1 MADLLTNLAAAA
13 GAAGDAEIEPLG
25 VDYDGSA
32 DYLSRATDLT
42 GNSDG
47 KTFTFSAWLYPTVQP
62 SSGFFFDIADPVGGV
77 PNPKRFYMRISSNQL
92 LIQVAT
98 TPYETIVLTAT
109 SSASLPNDT
118 FCNILVSCDMANAA
132 NRYIYINDVADSV
145 TWTTYANLNIPFT
158 GGAGGVG
165 FGIGAT
171 ASGDANYK
179 GRISGL
185 YLDYTYRDLS
195 IEANRRLFID
205 DDGLYVTPPTTG
217 IISVPMDDP
226 ADPGRNDGTGGNFTL
241 NGVVARSGRGP
252 NEYNA
257 AASTLDGSADFLSR
271 TSIIGIADGKVV
283 TFSAWFK
290 LDSNSSSGE
299 NTIIFFDQSFDA
311 SFQVKL
317 GNSAK
322 QLDIV
327 GRDSGGNAVLNFF
340 YELNGGNTITLKKW
354 FHLAFSVDLTSTG
367 TRNVLL
373 NGVNITSSGTF
384 SSYTNTNMALL
395 TGETDYY
402 ISEQPQSANRE
413 WNGEFSDIYFDTTY
427 IDLSADNPF
436 YDTDTDKPK
445 FLGATGNLP
454 TGSAPLIYLPLYAS
468 SAGTNLGTG
477 GDFTVNSGPYV
488 GARGPSEFW
497 ADSAAFNGTTQ
508 YLSRTSIAGAV
519 SSKTFTLVLA
529 FYQNAYQNAARLLCM
544 DDSGAAGDEF
554 HAHCLDVDLS
564 FRLTTRS
571 SSPAAN
577 NLAVNTSASSAP
589 RDAWHIVLVSVDL
602 SDTNK
607 RHLYLNGVSNATWT
621 TYVDEPVSFNTMDV
635 INIGRD
641 FDNSNYWPGNIGF
654 LWFNTNYI
662 DFSQE
667 ANRLKFFDAFNNPVD
682 LGADGSV
689 PTGSQPLIY
698 MNEGFHLGT
707 NLGSGGN
714 FTPQNTP
721 TDGGYVNG

>member
-77 PNPKRFYMRISSNQL
+77 PNPKRFYMRTASNDL
-92 LIQVAT
+92 FITVAT
-98 TPYETIVLTAT
+98 SPYETIVLSAT
-109 SSASLPNDT
+109 ISASLPNDT
-118 FCNILVSCDMANAA
+118 FSNVLVSCDMANVA
-132 NRYIYINDVADSV
+132 NRYVYINDVAASV

-171 ASGDANYK
+171 ASGGANYK

-257 AASTLDGSADFLSR
+257 AASTFDGSADYLSKASVTGLSGGNAFSVAFSFKRASLFQRPVFSFGATGFLGSVQV
-271 TSIIGIADGKVV
+271 DV
-283 TFSAWFK
+283 
-290 LDSNSSSGE
+290 NSSSGIVVRAY
-299 NTIIFFDQSFDA
+299 NTSNVEVLLATVSFASGYADNEWLHIAMSFDLSSVSNRQILVDGVAA
-311 SFQVKL
+311 SVTYTTY
-317 GNSAK
+317 
-322 QLDIV
+322 LDGTIKWASNPFEV
-327 GRDSGGNAVLNFF
+327 ARSGGSYYDGEISDF
-340 YELNGGNTITLKKW
+340 W
-354 FHLAFSVDLTSTG
+354 FDD
-367 TRNVLL
+367 
-373 NGVNITSSGTF
+373 
-384 SSYTNTNMALL
+384 SYVA
-395 TGETDYY
+395 
-402 ISEQPQSANRE
+402 
-413 WNGEFSDIYFDTTY
+413 
-427 IDLSADNPF
+427 DLSSF
-436 YDTDTDKPK
+436 YDTETGKPK
-445 FLGATGNLP
+445 FLGATGELP

-497 ADSAAFNGTTQ
+497 ADSAEFNG
-508 YLSRTSIAGAV
+508 SI
-519 SSKTFTLVLA
+519 S
-529 FYQNAYQNAARLLCM
+529 
-544 DDSGAAGDEF
+544 
-554 HAHCLDVDLS
+554 
-564 FRLTTRS
+564 
-571 SSPAAN
+571 
-577 NLAVNTSASSAP
+577 
-589 RDAWHIVLVSVDL
+589 I
-602 SDTNK
+602 
-607 RHLYLNGVSNATWT
+607 
-621 TYVDEPVSFNTMDV
+621 
-635 INIGRD
+635 
-641 FDNSNYWPGNIGF
+641 
-654 LWFNTNYI
+654 
-662 DFSQE
+662 
-667 ANRLKFFDAFNNPVD
+667 
-682 LGADGSV
+682 
-689 PTGSQPLIY
+689 
-698 MNEGFHLGT
+698 
-707 NLGSGGN
+707 
-714 FTPQNTP
+714 
-721 TDGGYVNG
+721 

>member
-1 MADLLTNLAAAA
+1 MADLTGMLQAAA

-77 PNPKRFYMRISSNQL
+77 SNPNRFTLRTASNDL
-92 LIQVAT
+92 FIQVST
-98 TPYETIVLTAT
+98 SPYETIVLSAT
-109 SSASLPNDT
+109 ISASLPNDT
-118 FCNILVSCDMANAA
+118 FSNVLVSCDMANVA
-132 NRYIYINDVADSV
+132 NRYVYINDVAASV
-145 TWTTYANLNIPFT
+145 TWTTYADLNIPFT
-158 GGAGGVG
+158 GGAGGTR

-171 ASGDANYK
+171 AAGSANYK

-257 AASTLDGSADFLSR
+257 AASTFDGSADYLSKA
-271 TSIIGIADGKVV
+271 SV
-283 TFSAWFK
+283 TG
-290 LDSNSSSGE
+290 L
-299 NTIIFFDQSFDA
+299 
-311 SFQVKL
+311 
-317 GNSAK
+317 
-322 QLDIV
+322 
-327 GRDSGGNAVLNFF
+327 SGGNAFSV
-340 YELNGGNTITLKKW
+340 
-354 FHLAFSVDLTSTG
+354 AFSFKRASLFQRPVFSFGATGFLGSVQVDVDSSSGIVVRAYNTS
-367 TRNVLL
+367 NVQVLL
-373 NGVNITSSGTF
+373 ATVSFASGYADNEWLHIAMSFDLSSVSNRQILVDGVAASVT
-384 SSYTNTNMALL
+384 Y
-395 TGETDYY
+395 
-402 ISEQPQSANRE
+402 
-413 WNGEFSDIYFDTTY
+413 TTY
-427 IDLSADNPF
+427 LDGTIKWASNPFEVARSGGSYYDGEISDFWFDDSYVADLSSF
-436 YDTDTDKPK
+436 YDTETGKPK
-445 FLGATGNLP
+445 FLGATGELP

-529 FYQNAYQNAARLLCM
+529 FYQNAYQNAARLLSM

-654 LWFNTNYI
+654 LWFNTEYI

-682 LGADGSV
+682 LGADGST
-689 PTGSQPLIY
+689 PTGNQPLIY
-698 MNEGFHLGT
+698 MNEGFYLGT

-721 TDGGYVNG
+721 TNGGYVNG

>member
-1 MADLLTNLAAAA
+1 MADLTGMLQAAA
-13 GAAGDAEIEPLG
+13 GAAGGEIEPLG

-62 SSGFFFDIADPVGGV
+62 SAGFFFDIADPVGGV
-77 PNPKRFYMRISSNQL
+77 SNPKRFYMRISSNQL

-145 TWTTYANLNIPFT
+145 TWSVYANLNIPFT

-171 ASGDANYK
+171 ASGGANYK

-257 AASTLDGSADFLSR
+257 AASTFDGSVDFLSKSNLLQGINGRYCTCSFLLNPNTQTTVADYSSKFSIQHDSNKKINIRYTPVDDVLDQVVTSNAFPYNKWIHVCFSFDSEDAQNTFQLFVNGVQQTVSGNFNDR
-271 TSIIGIADGKVV
+271 TSN
-283 TFSAWFK
+283 TFGFETFNVAKYAAANNKDISDFWF
-290 LDSNSSSGE
+290 
-299 NTIIFFDQSFDA
+299 T
-311 SFQVKL
+311 L
-317 GNSAK
+317 GTA
-322 QLDIV
+322 
-327 GRDSGGNAVLNFF
+327 
-340 YELNGGNTITLKKW
+340 
-354 FHLAFSVDLTSTG
+354 
-367 TRNVLL
+367 
-373 NGVNITSSGTF
+373 
-384 SSYTNTNMALL
+384 
-395 TGETDYY
+395 
-402 ISEQPQSANRE
+402 
-413 WNGEFSDIYFDTTY
+413 
-427 IDLSADNPF
+427 IDFSADNPF
-436 YDTDTDKPK
+436 YDTETDKPK
-445 FLGATGNLP
+445 FLGPTGNLP

-497 ADSAAFNGTTQ
+497 ADSAEFNGTTQ
-508 YLSRTSIAGAV
+508 GLRRNNTLTGASAGASGFSLV
-519 SSKTFTLVLA
+519 CSVNPADVLGNYFTILRSLDTGTSTVLDFSVFNNKMFGRTPFYSFCDTDNSSVTGLSGTWINVLFSVTKDGSWQYFINGIDKSEGAGTFSPVGDQDFTLI
-529 FYQNAYQNAARLLCM
+529 
-544 DDSGAAGDEF
+544 DDNYIGYNNSLDYGDGK
-554 HAHCLDVDLS
+554 L
-564 FRLTTRS
+564 
-571 SSPAAN
+571 
-577 NLAVNTSASSAP
+577 
-589 RDAWHIVLVSVDL
+589 
-602 SDTNK
+602 
-607 RHLYLNGVSNATWT
+607 
-621 TYVDEPVSFNTMDV
+621 
-635 INIGRD
+635 
-641 FDNSNYWPGNIGF
+641 GF
-654 LWFNTNYI
+654 LWAANEYI

>member
-77 PNPKRFYMRISSNQL
+77 PNPKRFYMRTASNDL
-92 LIQVAT
+92 FITVAT
-98 TPYETIVLTAT
+98 SPYETIVLSAT
-109 SSASLPNDT
+109 ISASLPNDT
-118 FCNILVSCDMANAA
+118 FSNVLVSCDMANVA
-132 NRYIYINDVADSV
+132 NRYVYINDVAASV

-171 ASGDANYK
+171 ASGGANYK

-257 AASTLDGSADFLSR
+257 AASTFDGSADYLSKASVTGLSGGNAFSVAFSFKRASLFQRPVFSFGATGFLGSVQV
-271 TSIIGIADGKVV
+271 DV
-283 TFSAWFK
+283 
-290 LDSNSSSGE
+290 NSSSGIVVRAY
-299 NTIIFFDQSFDA
+299 NTSNVEVLLATVSFASGYADNEWLHIAMSFDLSSVSNRQILVDGVAA
-311 SFQVKL
+311 SVTYTTY
-317 GNSAK
+317 
-322 QLDIV
+322 LDGTIKWASNPFEV
-327 GRDSGGNAVLNFF
+327 ARSGGSYYDGEISDF
-340 YELNGGNTITLKKW
+340 W
-354 FHLAFSVDLTSTG
+354 FDD
-367 TRNVLL
+367 
-373 NGVNITSSGTF
+373 
-384 SSYTNTNMALL
+384 SYVA
-395 TGETDYY
+395 
-402 ISEQPQSANRE
+402 
-413 WNGEFSDIYFDTTY
+413 
-427 IDLSADNPF
+427 DLSSF
-436 YDTDTDKPK
+436 YDTETGKPK
-445 FLGATGNLP
+445 FLGATGELP

-497 ADSAAFNGTTQ
+497 ADSAEFNGTTQ
-508 YLSRTSIAGAV
+508 YLSKASALTGAV
-519 SSKTFTLVLA
+519 DGKVFSFAVALKPDTVSGTH
-529 FYQNAYQNAARLLCM
+529 YLLNL
-544 DDSGAAGDEF
+544 SAAGQRFAVFQTNDKVRIVGINSGGTTIF
-554 HAHCLDVDLS
+554 DAVTTS
-564 FRLTTRS
+564 TTLTTGWKMLLIGI
-571 SSPAAN
+571 
-577 NLAVNTSASSAP
+577 NLANAGDRYIYSSNIAQT
-589 RDAWHIVLVSVDL
+589 V
-602 SDTNK
+602 
-607 RHLYLNGVSNATWT
+607 TWT
-621 TYVDEPVSFNTMDV
+621 TYTDDSIEFSAGTALTVGATATPSSFFD
-635 INIGRD
+635 GR
-641 FDNSNYWPGNIGF
+641 IGF
-654 LWFNTNYI
+654 LWFNTEYI

-682 LGADGSV
+682 LGADGST

>member
-77 PNPKRFYMRISSNQL
+77 PNPKRFYMRTASNDL
-92 LIQVAT
+92 FIVVAT
-98 TPYETIVLTAT
+98 SPYETIVLSAT
-109 SSASLPNDT
+109 ISASLPNDT
-118 FCNILVSCDMANAA
+118 FSNVLVSCDMTNVA
-132 NRYIYINDVADSV
+132 NRYVYINDVAASV

-171 ASGDANYK
+171 ASGGANYK

-257 AASTLDGSADFLSR
+257 ATSTFDGANDYLSR
-271 TSIIGIADGKVV
+271 ASALSGVVDGKELVYSV
-283 TFSAWFK
+283 WFK
-290 LDSNSSSGE
+290 LDSDTAGIIYRTTSNIGGIIYLGSGNFRIE
-299 NTIIFFDQSFDA
+299 NKTPVGGDALEFQSNTAPVVVNKWHHLACSFDM
-311 SFQVKL
+311 
-317 GNSAK
+317 
-322 QLDIV
+322 
-327 GRDSGGNAVLNFF
+327 
-340 YELNGGNTITLKKW
+340 
-354 FHLAFSVDLTSTG
+354 
-367 TRNVLL
+367 
-373 NGVNITSSGTF
+373 
-384 SSYTNTNMALL
+384 TNTNNRHVYLDNQSVSG
-395 TGETDYY
+395 TYNYYTDTNLDFTNTN
-402 ISEQPQSANRE
+402 QFVGQ
-413 WNGEFSDIYFDTTY
+413 NGSGSSYFDGEIAVLFFDTNY
-427 IDLSADNPF
+427 IDLSTSNPF
-436 YDTDTDKPK
+436 YDTETDKPK
-445 FLGATGNLP
+445 FLGATGELP

-497 ADSAAFNGTTQ
+497 ADSAEFNGSNQ
-508 YLSRTSIAGAV
+508 YLSRTSALSGVADGKVFSFACAFNADDVSVDRSIFMIDAGANLKFSIQV
-519 SSKTFTLVLA
+519 DGAGTLIIRGYNSGGTQILDIRKTSAVATGNW
-529 FYQNAYQNAARLLCM
+529 YRLLC
-544 DDSGAAGDEF
+544 
-554 HAHCLDVDLS
+554 
-564 FRLTTRS
+564 
-571 SSPAAN
+571 
-577 NLAVNTSASSAP
+577 
-589 RDAWHIVLVSVDL
+589 SVDL
-602 SDTNK
+602 TNASN
-607 RHLYLNGVSNATWT
+607 RYTDLSGVSSFTYSTYTDDNIQFSATRVGVGANARATAIW
-621 TYVDEPVSFNTMDV
+621 FMD
-635 INIGRD
+635 GK
-641 FDNSNYWPGNIGF
+641 IGF
-654 LWFNTNYI
+654 LWFNTEYI

-682 LGADGSV
+682 LGADGSI
-689 PTGSQPLIY
+689 PTGNQPLIY

>member
-13 GAAGDAEIEPLG
+13 GAAGDDG

-77 PNPKRFYMRISSNQL
+77 SNPNRFTLRTASNDL
-92 LIQVAT
+92 FIQVST
-98 TPYETIVLTAT
+98 SPYETIVLSAT
-109 SSASLPNDT
+109 ISASLPNDT
-118 FCNILVSCDMANAA
+118 FSNVLVSCDMANVA
-132 NRYIYINDVADSV
+132 NRYVYINDVAASV
-145 TWTTYANLNIPFT
+145 TWTTYADLNIPFT
-158 GGAGGVG
+158 GGAGGTR

-171 ASGDANYK
+171 AAGSANYK

-257 AASTLDGSADFLSR
+257 AASTLDGSNDYLSR

-327 GRDSGGNAVLNFF
+327 GRDSGGNAVLNFV

-497 ADSAAFNGTTQ
+497 ADSAEFNGSDQ
-508 YLSRTSIAGAV
+508 YLSKASALTGAV
-519 SSKTFTLVLA
+519 DGKVFSFAVALKPDTVSGTH
-529 FYQNAYQNAARLLCM
+529 YLLNL
-544 DDSGAAGDEF
+544 SAAGQRFAIFQTNDKVRIVGINSGGTTIF
-554 HAHCLDVDLS
+554 DAVTTS
-564 FRLTTRS
+564 TTLTTGWKMLLIGI
-571 SSPAAN
+571 
-577 NLAVNTSASSAP
+577 NLANAGDRYIYSSNIAQT
-589 RDAWHIVLVSVDL
+589 V
-602 SDTNK
+602 
-607 RHLYLNGVSNATWT
+607 TWT
-621 TYVDEPVSFNTMDV
+621 TYTDDSIEFSAGTALTVGATPSPSSFFD
-635 INIGRD
+635 GR
-641 FDNSNYWPGNIGF
+641 IGF
-654 LWFNTNYI
+654 LWFNTEYI

-682 LGADGSV
+682 LGEDGST

>member
-77 PNPKRFYMRISSNQL
+77 PNPKRFYMRTASNDL
-92 LIQVAT
+92 FITVAT
-98 TPYETIVLTAT
+98 SPYETIVLSAT
-109 SSASLPNDT
+109 ISASLPNDT
-118 FCNILVSCDMANAA
+118 FSNVLVSCDMANVA
-132 NRYIYINDVADSV
+132 NRYVYINDVAASV

-171 ASGDANYK
+171 ASGGANYK

-217 IISVPMDDP
+217 IISIPMDDP

-257 AASTLDGSADFLSR
+257 AASTFDGSADYLSKASVTGLSGGNAFSVAFSFKRASLFQRPVFSFGATGFLGSVQV
-271 TSIIGIADGKVV
+271 DV
-283 TFSAWFK
+283 
-290 LDSNSSSGE
+290 NSSSGIVVRAY
-299 NTIIFFDQSFDA
+299 NTSNVEVLLATVSFASGYADNEWLHIAMSFDLSSVSNRQILVDGVAA
-311 SFQVKL
+311 SVTYTTY
-317 GNSAK
+317 
-322 QLDIV
+322 LDGTIKWASNPFEV
-327 GRDSGGNAVLNFF
+327 ARSGGSYYDGEISDF
-340 YELNGGNTITLKKW
+340 W
-354 FHLAFSVDLTSTG
+354 FDD
-367 TRNVLL
+367 
-373 NGVNITSSGTF
+373 
-384 SSYTNTNMALL
+384 SYVA
-395 TGETDYY
+395 
-402 ISEQPQSANRE
+402 
-413 WNGEFSDIYFDTTY
+413 
-427 IDLSADNPF
+427 DLSSF
-436 YDTDTDKPK
+436 YDTETGKPK
-445 FLGATGNLP
+445 FLGATGELP

-497 ADSAAFNGTTQ
+497 ADSAEFNGTTQ
-508 YLSRTSIAGAV
+508 YLSKASALTGAV
-519 SSKTFTLVLA
+519 DGKVFSFAVALKPDTVSGTH
-529 FYQNAYQNAARLLCM
+529 YLLNL
-544 DDSGAAGDEF
+544 SAAGQRFAVFQTNDKVRIVGINSGGTTIF
-554 HAHCLDVDLS
+554 DAVTTS
-564 FRLTTRS
+564 TTLTTGWKMLLIGI
-571 SSPAAN
+571 
-577 NLAVNTSASSAP
+577 NLANAGDRYIYSSNIAQT
-589 RDAWHIVLVSVDL
+589 V
-602 SDTNK
+602 
-607 RHLYLNGVSNATWT
+607 TWT
-621 TYVDEPVSFNTMDV
+621 TYTDDSIEFSAGTALTVGATATPSSFFD
-635 INIGRD
+635 GR
-641 FDNSNYWPGNIGF
+641 IGF
-654 LWFNTNYI
+654 LWFNTEYI

-682 LGADGSV
+682 LGEDGST

>member
-1 MADLLTNLAAAA
+1 MADLTGMLQAAA
-13 GAAGDAEIEPLG
+13 GAAGGEIEPLG

-62 SSGFFFDIADPVGGV
+62 SAGFFFDIADPVGGV
-77 PNPKRFYMRISSNQL
+77 SNPKRFYMRISSNQL

-145 TWTTYANLNIPFT
+145 TWTTYADLNIPFT
-158 GGAGGVG
+158 GGAGGTR

-171 ASGDANYK
+171 AAGSANYK

-252 NEYNA
+252 NQYNA
-257 AASTLDGSADFLSR
+257 VYSDFDGSNDFLSR
-271 TSIIGIADGKVV
+271 TTNVTGIADSKLVTVHFIVKGDDFSLTPNIILFSDGAGAPKFYAVV
-283 TFSAWFK
+283 TSAGK
-290 LDSNSSSGE
+290 LQLVAWNAANSIILNAITTTTLYVGKNYSIEVSIDLSDTGKRYIYINGEAAGVTWTTYTDDSIDFTLASPRVRIGCDR
-299 NTIIFFDQSFDA
+299 NTTP
-311 SFQVKL
+311 
-317 GNSAK
+317 SA
-322 QLDIV
+322 
-327 GRDSGGNAVLNFF
+327 F
-340 YELNGGNTITLKKW
+340 
-354 FHLAFSVDLTSTG
+354 
-367 TRNVLL
+367 
-373 NGVNITSSGTF
+373 
-384 SSYTNTNMALL
+384 
-395 TGETDYY
+395 
-402 ISEQPQSANRE
+402 
-413 WNGEFSDIYFDTTY
+413 WNGSIGDVYFDTQY
-427 IDLSADNPF
+427 IDLSTSNPF
-436 YDTDTDKPK
+436 FDTETDKPK
-445 FLGATGNLP
+445 FLGATGELP

-497 ADSAAFNGTTQ
+497 ADSAEFNGTTQ
-508 YLSRTSIAGAV
+508 GLRRNNTLTGASAGASGFSLV
-519 SSKTFTLVLA
+519 CSVNPADVLGNYFTILRSLDTGTSTVLDFSVFNNKMFGRTPFYSFCDTDNSSVTGLSGTWINVLFSVTKDGSWQYFINGIDKSEGAGTFSPVGDQDFTLI
-529 FYQNAYQNAARLLCM
+529 
-544 DDSGAAGDEF
+544 DDNYIGYNNSLDYGDGK
-554 HAHCLDVDLS
+554 L
-564 FRLTTRS
+564 
-571 SSPAAN
+571 
-577 NLAVNTSASSAP
+577 
-589 RDAWHIVLVSVDL
+589 
-602 SDTNK
+602 
-607 RHLYLNGVSNATWT
+607 
-621 TYVDEPVSFNTMDV
+621 
-635 INIGRD
+635 
-641 FDNSNYWPGNIGF
+641 GF
-654 LWFNTNYI
+654 LWAANEYI

>member
-13 GAAGDAEIEPLG
+13 GAAGGDEIVPIG

-77 PNPKRFYMRISSNQL
+77 SNPKRFYMRTASNDL
-92 LIQVAT
+92 FIQVAT
-98 TPYETIVLTAT
+98 SPYETIVLSAT
-109 SSASLPNDT
+109 ISASLPNDT
-118 FCNILVSCDMANAA
+118 FSNVLVSCDMANVA
-132 NRYIYINDVADSV
+132 NRYVYINDVAASV

-165 FGIGAT
+165 FGIGAV
-171 ASGDANYK
+171 ASGGANYK

-257 AASTLDGSADFLSR
+257 AASTFVKTLDYLSIASLSGVSDSKNFTFAVLFKAPTSESPDLIHIGDVSAVRFQIQPNTSNGNVAIIARNSGGTTILSATVQAAIIANAYNSLVVSIGLASTLTRSVLVNGVAASVIYGTYTDDTIDF
-271 TSIIGIADGKVV
+271 TYGITYVG
-283 TFSAWFK
+283 F
-290 LDSNSSSGE
+290 
-299 NTIIFFDQSFDA
+299 NTIATAGNFSGQA
-311 SFQVKL
+311 S
-317 GNSAK
+317 
-322 QLDIV
+322 
-327 GRDSGGNAVLNFF
+327 
-340 YELNGGNTITLKKW
+340 
-354 FHLAFSVDLTSTG
+354 DL
-367 TRNVLL
+367 
-373 NGVNITSSGTF
+373 
-384 SSYTNTNMALL
+384 
-395 TGETDYY
+395 
-402 ISEQPQSANRE
+402 
-413 WNGEFSDIYFDTTY
+413 YFNTTY

-497 ADSAAFNGTTQ
+497 ADSAEFNGTNQSLT
-508 YLSRTSIAGAV
+508 RTSALTGAV
-519 SSKTFTLVLA
+519 DGKAFSLAIAYKADTTSGYHPMFKIASDNASASNWALNISQSGTSIIIEAFNSSGTRILDDTLGSFVPDTNWHTALIT
-529 FYQNAYQNAARLLCM
+529 
-544 DDSGAAGDEF
+544 
-554 HAHCLDVDLS
+554 VDL
-564 FRLTTRS
+564 TS
-571 SSPAAN
+571 SSLFEAFLDMVDQNP
-577 NLAVNTSASSAP
+577 SASTYTN
-589 RDAWHIVLVSVDL
+589 
-602 SDTNK
+602 SDITFSDSDIRIGQERTN
-607 RHLYLNGVSNATWT
+607 YF
-621 TYVDEPVSFNTMDV
+621 D
-635 INIGRD
+635 GR
-641 FDNSNYWPGNIGF
+641 IGF
-654 LWFNTNYI
+654 LWFNTSYI

>member
-77 PNPKRFYMRISSNQL
+77 PNPKRFYMRTASNDL
-92 LIQVAT
+92 FITVAT
-98 TPYETIVLTAT
+98 SPYETIVLSAT
-109 SSASLPNDT
+109 ISASLPNDT
-118 FCNILVSCDMANAA
+118 FSNVLVSCDMANVA
-132 NRYIYINDVADSV
+132 NRYVYINDVAASV

-171 ASGDANYK
+171 ASGGANYK

-257 AASTLDGSADFLSR
+257 AASTFVKTLDYLSIASLSGVSDSKNFTFAVLFKAPTSESPDLIHIGDVSAVRFQIQPNTSNGNVAIIARNSGGTTILSATVQAAIIANAYNSLVVSIGLASTLTRSVLVNGVAASVIYGTYTDDTIDF
-271 TSIIGIADGKVV
+271 TYGITYVG
-283 TFSAWFK
+283 F
-290 LDSNSSSGE
+290 
-299 NTIIFFDQSFDA
+299 NTIA
-311 SFQVKL
+311 TA
-317 GNSAK
+317 GNF
-322 QLDIV
+322 
-327 GRDSGGNAVLNFF
+327 SGQA
-340 YELNGGNTITLKKW
+340 
-354 FHLAFSVDLTSTG
+354 
-367 TRNVLL
+367 
-373 NGVNITSSGTF
+373 
-384 SSYTNTNMALL
+384 
-395 TGETDYY
+395 
-402 ISEQPQSANRE
+402 
-413 WNGEFSDIYFDTTY
+413 SDIYFDTTY

-497 ADSAAFNGTTQ
+497 ADSAEFNGTNQSLT
-508 YLSRTSIAGAV
+508 RTSALTGAV
-519 SSKTFTLVLA
+519 DGKAFSLAIAYKADTTSGYHPMFKIASDNASASNWALNISQSGTSIIIEAFNSSGTRILDDTLGSFVPDTNWHTALIT
-529 FYQNAYQNAARLLCM
+529 
-544 DDSGAAGDEF
+544 
-554 HAHCLDVDLS
+554 VDL
-564 FRLTTRS
+564 TS
-571 SSPAAN
+571 SSLFEAFLDMVDQNP
-577 NLAVNTSASSAP
+577 SASTYTN
-589 RDAWHIVLVSVDL
+589 
-602 SDTNK
+602 SDITFSDSDIRIGQERTN
-607 RHLYLNGVSNATWT
+607 YF
-621 TYVDEPVSFNTMDV
+621 D
-635 INIGRD
+635 GR
-641 FDNSNYWPGNIGF
+641 IGF
-654 LWFNTNYI
+654 LWFNTSYI

-714 FTPQNTP
+714 FTPSGTP